1 MGRNLA
7 GPQGLSR
14 SCAHGVVQSK
24 TTIGNAGILGG
35 TAPMPSDFCLLHL
48 RTTDEKVGRD
58 RARPSLIK
66 GAMKLVAAALFS
78 AQKPKKS
85 RTSTMTR
92 HLSWS
97 VNIFYDFIHALIHS
111 FGGCVRRSFGRSLN
125 REFGE
130 LGSSAGDRTGC
141 AVSNK
146 RRGSGSI

>member
-35 TAPMPSDFCLLHL
+35 TASVPSDFCLLHL

-85 RTSTMTR
+85 RTSTTTR
-92 HLSWS
+92 T
-97 VNIFYDFIHALIHS
+97 IP
-111 FGGCVRRSFGRSLN
+111 
-125 REFGE
+125 
-130 LGSSAGDRTGC
+130 
-141 AVSNK
+141 
-146 RRGSGSI
+146 